1 MIYFISDTHFGH
13 ENVIRFCDRPFGNA
27 HEMNEALINN
37 WNSKVKG
44 HDTVYILGDMFFRC
58 ENVEEVLLQLKG
70 KKHLIVGNHDS
81 SWMNKMDLNKY
92 FLSVNNM
99 LETTDGIRAI
109 TLCHYPMLTWKHQ
122 MRSFMIHGHI
132 HNNTNADYFPLIVA
146 RDNVLNAGV
155 EVNGY
160 APVTFEELVENNRK
174 FKNEYACKPADCQNL
189 QQI

>member
-27 HEMNEALINN
+27 NEMNEALINN

-81 SWMNKMDLNKY
+81 SWMNKVDLNKY

-155 EVNGY
+155 EINGY

-174 FKNEYACKPADCQNL
+174 FKNEYACKAADCQNL
-189 QQI
+189 RQI